1 MDHTLAMTAGYSS
14 LIIVGLAAAYY
25 PLSLLLDRR
34 LRADIPPAG
43 CARLRLAVAVA
54 RVTHP
59 FLASFISMAAAYHV
73 YVMWF
78 THPAGLKVASGLL
91 VSAGV
96 VLMAN
101 TGWALKFRPNGGRLR
116 RIHRSGM
123 YLLFVL
129 LAVHILA

>member
-1 MDHTLAMTAGYSS
+1 MDYTLAITAGYSS

-43 CARLRLAVAVA
+43 YDRLRLAVAIA
-54 RVTHP
+54 RFSHP
-59 FLASFISMAAAYHV
+59 FIASLISMAAAYHV

-78 THPAGLKVASGLL
+78 TYPAGLKVATGIL
-91 VSAGV
+91 VSSGV

-116 RIHRSGM
+116 RAHRLGM
-123 YLLFVL
+123 YVLLAL
-129 LAVHILA
+129 LAVHIFS